1 MIWITLPST
10 IPNSMGIKLIGN
22 LIHHGLAMI
31 ISTERMEKDLIL
43 TLFRIQ
49 AMFLY
54 MCLIF
59 KDMGEAVVAMHGTM
73 RDSVII

>member
-1 MIWITLPST
+1 
-10 IPNSMGIKLIGN
+10 
-22 LIHHGLAMI
+22 MI

-59 KDMGEAVVAMHGTM
+59 KDMEEAVVAMHGTM